1 MDYRASPSRFNDV
14 KFFISI
20 VGQYINEIK
29 DTIHSIKYGLK
40 ELSRKYNVKNDN
52 ITSLVSSIDTVIHKS
67 KFGKTDVHLLFP
79 YINNIKKIREDLL
92 HFNIEYSRQYS
103 RKDNESD
110 ISTIYNYIML
120 KLGYLESALSSI
132 KMTYKYI
139 GRYNSSSKS
148 LSN

>member
-1 MDYRASPSRFNDV
+1 MYIYYFHIND
-14 KFFISI
+14 
-20 VGQYINEIK
+20 
-29 DTIHSIKYGLK
+29 
-40 ELSRKYNVKNDN
+40 
-52 ITSLVSSIDTVIHKS
+52 
-67 KFGKTDVHLLFP
+67 
-79 YINNIKKIREDLL
+79 IKKIREALL

-103 RKDNESD
+103 RKDNESY